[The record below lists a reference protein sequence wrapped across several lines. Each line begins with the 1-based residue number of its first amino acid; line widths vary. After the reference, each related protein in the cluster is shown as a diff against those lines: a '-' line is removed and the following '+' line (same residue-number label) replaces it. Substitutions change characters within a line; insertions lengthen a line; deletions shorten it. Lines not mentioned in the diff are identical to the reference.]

1 MQIKALARIQ
11 ETAADANA
19 KDAAAF
25 IELTFKKAGIID
37 AKARP
42 LGKEVVELKFKAV
55 ADTAYITFILNKGKV
70 EVDTFDFRLL
80 DALPEAKYTVL
91 DKMRDTKGLNSTVL
105 SKALIKAAEHLNEV
119 ARGHQELAAI
129 LQRVDRALTA
139 LAHAASRN
147 AEGRM

>member
-1 MQIKALARIQ
+1 MQIKAIARIQ
-11 ETAADANA
+11 ETADANV
-19 KDAAAF
+19 KDAASF

-37 AKARP
+37 AKAKP
-42 LGKEVVELKFKAV
+42 MGQEMVELRFRAV

>member
-1 MQIKALARIQ
+1 MQIKAIARIQ
-11 ETAADANA
+11 ETADANS

-37 AKARP
+37 AKARS
-42 LGKEVVELKFKAV
+42 LGKELVELKFKAV
-55 ADTAYITFILNKGKV
+55 ADTAYITFILNNGKV

-91 DKMRDTKGLNSTVL
+91 DKMRDTKGLNSTFL
-105 SKALIKAAEHLNEV
+105 SKALTKAADHLNEV
-119 ARGHQELAAI
+119 AKGHQELAVI